1 MIDMKSLGRAL
12 LLVLGLGFLWAP
24 AIAQDEVVSVPE
36 ADPADV
42 ESIDAI
48 IAAVYDVI
56 SGPAGDRDW
65 DRFRTLFVPGA
76 LLSPMPPG
84 QDGSLELRVM
94 TAEDYVLRAGPIFQQ
109 TPFYEIES
117 GRRLERFGNVANAMS
132 AYESRRSPDDPEPFQ
147 RGINSMTMVYD
158 GDRWYFVSIAW
169 DIDRPGNEIPDGY
182 GEAGTY

>member
-1 MIDMKSLGRAL
+1 VTDLKTLAGVL
-12 LLVLGLGFLWAP
+12 LLVLGMSFLWLPAMAQEEGAP
-24 AIAQDEVVSVPE
+24 APT

-76 LLSPMPPG
+76 LLSPMSPG
-84 QDGSLELRVM
+84 QDGSLELRVL
-94 TAEDYVLRAGPIFQQ
+94 TAEDYVLRAGPLFQQ

-132 AYESRRSPDDPEPFQ
+132 AYESRRSPEDPEPFQ
-147 RGINSMTMVYD
+147 RGINSMTMVHD
-158 GDRWYFVSIAW
+158 GERWYFVSIAW
-169 DIDRPGNEIPDGY
+169 DIHRPGNEIPDGY
-182 GEAGTY
+182 GEGGTY